1 MDTETAIHM
10 RLAMILDDNPEAHVL
25 VAGRYMPPV
34 RCAYMEIKRAAERTR
49 LRQTVSNG
57 GHIRSVT
64 DDGGSLDAYA
74 PHGMAC
80 GRRADAFLF
89 VGEIDDMAKSL
100 LKGYSYAGIPV
111 FTEIGV

>member
-1 MDTETAIHM
+1 MNTETAIHM
-10 RLAMILDDNPEAHVL
+10 RLAMILDDNPKAHIL

-34 RCAYMEIKRAAERTR
+34 RCAYMEIKRATERAR

-74 PHGMAC
+74 PYGMAR
-80 GRRADAFLF
+80 GLRADAVLF
-89 VGEIDDMAKSL
+89 VGEMDDGAELMIGSFAAT
-100 LKGYSYAGIPV
+100 GAPV
-111 FTEIGV
+111 FTELGV